1 MTDRLD
7 IKQDFGIFDHHPDLI
22 YLDSSSTT
30 LVPKPAVDAT
40 SNFLNSV
47 VVSTRRGA
55 HRLAMRGG
63 AIVEEVRGTLSR
75 FLNTDKSQIS
85 FQKSI
90 PSAVGSLIYGYDWK
104 TMKKNKV
111 VVAQSEENSV
121 LVAILRA
128 AEVLGLNVEIVAI
141 DDDGVL
147 SLEGLDASIDD
158 ETGIVAVGH
167 VTPGI
172 GLYNPV
178 RKIAKIVHETNAL
191 LLTDAT
197 RSAGFDDSITSMGS
211 DILVFSA
218 NVGLMGPPGMA
229 LQWIDKSIGE
239 TYRPGILGGSA
250 VSDVKNG
257 SFEPA
262 LQPDKFEP
270 GYLNVPAIAGLGASL
285 EYLTNLYSN
294 GFSRHLKTLS
304 KYMHKRLTEL
314 PGIVIYGKPSER
326 TTVFGFNLNP
336 EIVNCHDIA
345 LFLDESNVAVRSGLI
360 CAHPLVQAVTDEGII
375 QASLHAYN
383 SVTDI
388 DHLIETLATIAD
400 QLL

>member
-7 IKQDFGIFDHHPDLI
+7 IKQDFGIFEQNPDLV
-22 YLDSSSTT
+22 YMDSASTT
-30 LVPKPAVDAT
+30 LVPKSAVDAT
-40 SNFLNSV
+40 CNFLNSI

-55 HRLAMRGG
+55 HRLAVRGG
-63 AIVEEVRGTLSR
+63 AVAEEVRGTLSR
-75 FLNTDKSQIS
+75 FLDTDKSQIS

-104 TMKKNKV
+104 AMKKSKV
-111 VVAQSEENSV
+111 IVAQSEENSV

-128 AEVLGLNVEIVAI
+128 AEVLGLNVEFVPI

-147 SLEGLDASIDD
+147 SLEGLNASIDD
-158 ETGIVAVGH
+158 DTGIVAVGH

-178 RKIAKIVHETNAL
+178 EKVAKIVHETNAL
-191 LLTDAT
+191 LLTDVT
-197 RSAGFDDSITSMGS
+197 RSAGFDDSITSIGS

-218 NVGLMGPPGMA
+218 NVGLMGPPGLA
-229 LQWIDKSIGE
+229 LQWIDKSVGE

-270 GYLNVPAIAGLGASL
+270 GSLNVPAIAGLGASL

-294 GFSRHLKTLS
+294 GFSRHMTTLS

-360 CAHPLVQAVTDEGII
+360 CAHPLVQTVTDEGII

-388 DHLIETLATIAD
+388 DYLLETLETIAD

>member
-7 IKQDFGIFDHHPDLI
+7 IKQDFGIFEQNPDLV
-22 YLDSSSTT
+22 YMDSASTT
-30 LVPKPAVDAT
+30 LVPKSAVDAT
-40 SNFLNSV
+40 CNFLNSI

-55 HRLAMRGG
+55 HRLAVRGG
-63 AIVEEVRGTLSR
+63 AVAEEVRGTLSR
-75 FLNTDKSQIS
+75 FLDTDKSQIS

-104 TMKKNKV
+104 AMKKSKV
-111 VVAQSEENSV
+111 IVAQSEENSV

-128 AEVLGLNVEIVAI
+128 AEVLGLNVEIVPI

-147 SLEGLDASIDD
+147 SLEGLNASIDD
-158 ETGIVAVGH
+158 DTGIVAVGH

-178 RKIAKIVHETNAL
+178 EKVAKIVHETNAL
-191 LLTDAT
+191 LLTDVT
-197 RSAGFDDSITSMGS
+197 RSAGFDDSIISIGS

-218 NVGLMGPPGMA
+218 NVGLMGPPGLA
-229 LQWIDKSIGE
+229 LQWIDKSVGE

-270 GYLNVPAIAGLGASL
+270 GSLNVPAIAGLGASL

-294 GFSRHLKTLS
+294 GFSRHMTTLS

-360 CAHPLVQAVTDEGII
+360 CAHPLVQTVTDEGII

-388 DHLIETLATIAD
+388 DHLLETLETIAD